1 MADIRLRNSKYLGDF
16 KKPYFVAEV
25 NTSHFGDVNL
35 AKKMIDEAKNAGC
48 DCVKFQSWSAETLYS
63 KTYYDENPIAKRFVK
78 KFSFSINNLE
88 DLSNYCKHIG
98 IDFASTPYSKDEVNF
113 LVDQENVPYIK
124 VASMDLN
131 NYQYLKYIAQTGM
144 PIILSTGMSEL
155 DEIHKAVSVIE
166 REGNR
171 NICLLH
177 CISIYPP
184 ETSTISLNNI
194 LGLREEFP
202 SYPIGYSDHSL
213 GIEMSIAS
221 VALGACMIEK
231 HFTLDKT
238 KIGMDN
244 QMAIEPNQM
253 KQLVENCNEVQ
264 KALGDTKRVVL
275 SAELD
280 QRKQMRRSIVVTKD
294 LKAGSKLT
302 YDDLDV
308 KRPGTGFPPEH
319 IDNLIGK
326 NLGRDIVKDTI
337 ITKEDLN

>member
-1 MADIRLRNSKYLGDF
+1 MAKIRLRNSKYIGDY

-25 NTSHFGDVNL
+25 NTSHFGDIDL

-88 DLSNYCKHIG
+88 VVSNYCKEVG

-113 LVDQENVPYIK
+113 LVEQENVPYIK

-131 NYQYLKYIAQTGM
+131 NYQYLQYIGKTGM

-155 DEIHKAVSVIE
+155 DEIRKAVKVIE
-166 REGNR
+166 LEKNY

-177 CISIYPP
+177 CVSIYPP

-202 SYPIGYSDHSL
+202 NYPIGYSDHSV
-213 GIEMSIAS
+213 GNEISIAS

-244 QMAIEPNQM
+244 HMATEPDQM
-253 KQLVENCNEVQ
+253 KILVKSCNEVK
-264 KALGDTKRVVL
+264 KAIGSTKRVVL
-275 SAELD
+275 SEELE
-280 QRKQMRRSIVVTKD
+280 QRKTMRRSIVATRD
-294 LKAGSKLT
+294 LKVGTKLT
-302 YDDLDV
+302 YDDIDV
-308 KRPGTGFPPEH
+308 KRPGTGLPPDQ
-319 IDNLIGK
+319 IDKLIGK
-326 NLGRDIVKDTI
+326 TLIREVAEDTL
-337 ITKEDLN
+337 ITKQDFS